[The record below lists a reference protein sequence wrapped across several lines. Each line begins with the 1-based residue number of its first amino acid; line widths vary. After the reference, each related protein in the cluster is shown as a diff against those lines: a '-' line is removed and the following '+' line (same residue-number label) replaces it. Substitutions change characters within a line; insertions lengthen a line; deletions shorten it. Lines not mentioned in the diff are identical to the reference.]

1 MKFIITAKNPDSI
14 DYSIQEAAKE
24 NKVSEEKLW
33 KACDKWV
40 EYKEYIRI
48 EIDCLKGTATVLEV

>member
-14 DYSIQEAAKE
+14 DYSIQEAAKD
-24 NKVSEEKLW
+24 NNVSEDELW
-33 KACDKWV
+33 DACEKWV

-48 EIDCLKGTATVLEV
+48 EIDTEAGTATVCEV